1 MPQAHFLG
9 TCVSH
14 LWMHPCECAPH
25 NWVWMEGWPKQ
36 GSLPGT
42 VRSTLVSWIR
52 MQWSPETLYYAW
64 QSWSE
69 KNRTRAI
76 CNTFHDGTLRS
87 LRVLCGYWADG
98 PSVMCILKKYEI
110 CFMKQLSALFA
121 GFHHFMESFCLPFC
135 PGLHSSVWVVWD
147 MTTGTLLFVQMSLYV
162 LFQGGT
168 VYVTNHIVD
177 HDPSSISLLHSPALD
192 TRLATLEIW
201 PTLIPFP

>member
-1 MPQAHFLG
+1 MFLI
-9 TCVSH
+9 S
-14 LWMHPCECAPH
+14 ECI
-25 NWVWMEGWPKQ
+25 
-36 GSLPGT
+36 
-42 VRSTLVSWIR
+42 LVSVYPTTGRGWRGGRSKAPYQGLWEALRCLGLGCNDRLKPFTMPGRAGVRRIG
-52 MQWSPETLYYAW
+52 PEPYA
-64 QSWSE
+64 
-69 KNRTRAI
+69 TRSMM
-76 CNTFHDGTLRS
+76 DGTLRS

-168 VYVTNHIVD
+168 VYVTNHIVN